1 MVAQRVELPVYLFSF
16 CPRCKRTDM
25 DPVEALP
32 GVGLGADADVGI
44 VRPQRLLGPFGI
56 VGILVRTRLHNE
68 RKTRLRGR

>member
-1 MVAQRVELPVYLFSF
+1 MVAQRVELPVYLFRF

-32 GVGLGADADVGI
+32 SVGLGADADVGI
-44 VRPQRLLGPFGI
+44 VHTQRLLCPFGI

-68 RKTRLRGR
+68 RERWLRCR